1 MPARDVRRLNGHKD
15 GEGEG
20 GQHTKD
26 ESDGVESSG
35 GLGVP
40 KAMVAKQVEK
50 APYTPRVTQSVKMVG
65 SALKARTFT
74 IPARR

>member
-50 APYTPRVTQSVKMVG
+50 APYTPRGQMAQKWHVQSVRMG
-65 SALKARTFT
+65 APW
-74 IPARR
+74 IG

>member
-1 MPARDVRRLNGHKD
+1 MRSVARSSGTKSRDVRRLNGHKD

-35 GLGVP
+35 GLGAEASP
-40 KAMVAKQVEK
+40 EE
-50 APYTPRVTQSVKMVG
+50 
-65 SALKARTFT
+65 
-74 IPARR
+74 